1 MMFKDRDEAGEL
13 LAQALEGIIYV
24 KKNPIVLAIPRGGI
38 PVAYKIADYFRIP
51 MSVIVVR
58 KLGLPWNE
66 EAGFGAIDP
75 DGTPYYDPSVLNY
88 LSEEEIKNVIKK
100 ELKELKEREKKFAP
114 HGYPSLEGRQVIIV
128 DDGVATGYTAI
139 AAAGYAKSKGASEV
153 IVAVPVCPSDSKTR
167 LENYVDKF
175 ICYYPVSS
183 SSFAVGMF
191 YRDFHQLSDEEAK
204 EYLKKA
210 EEKGLLEP

>member
-1 MMFKDRDEAGEL
+1 MMFRDRDEAGEL
-13 LAQALEGIIYV
+13 LAQALEGIIDV

-38 PVAYKIADYFRIP
+38 PVAYKIANYFKIP
-51 MSVIVVR
+51 MAVIVVR

-75 DGTPYYDPSVLNY
+75 NGTPYYDSSVLNY
-88 LSEEEIKNVIKK
+88 LTEEEIKDVIKK
-100 ELKELKEREKKFAP
+100 ELKELREREKKFAP
-114 HGYPSLEGRQVIIV
+114 RGYPKLEGRQVIIV

-139 AAAGYAKSKGASEV
+139 AAAGYAKGKGALEV
-153 IVAVPVCPSDSKTR
+153 IVAVPVCPSDSKR
-167 LENYVDKF
+167 KLENYMDKF
-175 ICYYPVSS
+175 ICYYSVSS

-204 EYLKKA
+204 EYLKRA
-210 EEKGLLEP
+210 EEKGILEA